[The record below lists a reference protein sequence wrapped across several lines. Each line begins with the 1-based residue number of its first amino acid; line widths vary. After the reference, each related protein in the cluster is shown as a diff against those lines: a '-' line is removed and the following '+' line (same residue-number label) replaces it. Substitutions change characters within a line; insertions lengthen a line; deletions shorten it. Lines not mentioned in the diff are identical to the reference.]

1 MSCKV
6 AVVILNWN
14 GRSLLERFVPT
25 VLEYSKSPDVRIY
38 VADNAST
45 DDSVAYLQENFP
57 AVEIIQNPENG
68 GYSKGYNQSLAQIS
82 AEYYVLLNSDI
93 EVTPNWIDPVID
105 LMDSDEMI
113 SACQPKIKDL
123 NRKDYF
129 EYAGAAGG
137 FIDLFGYPFCRGRI
151 FSTLEKDTGQY
162 DEVTEIFWASGACLF
177 VRANAFREVRGLDE
191 HLFAHME
198 EIDMCWRMKNLGYRI
213 MYCPDAQVYHLG
225 GGTLESGSPRKTFYN
240 FRNNL
245 FMVFQNLPRERL
257 VWVILVRMVL
267 DGIAALKFLI
277 GGQAKHFFPVVRAH
291 IDFYK
296 NLRKL
301 TQRRLRNEIRYQR
314 IKFYNAYRGSIA
326 SAYFLFGIRK
336 FSRIKKSRF
345 YR

>member
-25 VLEYSKSPDVRIY
+25 VLEHSGGPGVEVY

-45 DDSVAYLQENFP
+45 DDSVAFLKENYP
-57 AVEIIQNPENG
+57 EVRIIQNTENG
-68 GYSKGYNQSLAQIS
+68 GYSKGYNRSLAQIS

-93 EVTPNWIDPVID
+93 EVSPNWIDPVID
-105 LMDSDEMI
+105 LMESDEMI

-151 FSTLEKDTGQY
+151 FSTLEKDQGQY
-162 DEVTEIFWASGACLF
+162 DKVTEIFWASGACLF

-213 MYCPDAQVYHLG
+213 MYCPDSQVYHLG
-225 GGTLESGSPRKTFYN
+225 GGTLESGSPRKTFFN

-257 VWVILVRMVL
+257 IWVLFIRMVL
-267 DGIAALKFLI
+267 DGIAAFKFLL
-277 GGQAKHFFPVVRAH
+277 GGQPKHFLPVVKAH

-326 SAYFLFGIRK
+326 LAYFVIGHRK
-336 FSRIKKSRF
+336 FSKLKKSRF